1 MIPDIETFRKAV
13 KQYRGNLSKVADAFG
28 VTRATVGNWRKDPA
42 YAEVVED
49 ARKRLFD
56 DCLSSAEVLAKG
68 IVAYET
74 QVDPETGKEKRVPI
88 GWSERPDGNMLR
100 YLIGFLGRDEGFDP
114 NPDADKPGTAT
125 TPAVNINVVFTDK
138 KDLEMQEQMQGG
150 GVTGVKGNETKKEE

>member
-13 KQYRGNLSKVADAFG
+13 KQYRGNLSKVAEAFG
-28 VTRATVGNWRKDPA
+28 VTRSTVGNWRKDPA

-68 IVAYET
+68 IIAYET
-74 QVDPETGKEKRVPI
+74 QVDPETGKEKKVPI

-114 NPDADKPGTAT
+114 NPEPTDKAGTTGA
-125 TPAVNINVVFTDK
+125 PPININVVFTDK
-138 KDLEMQEQMQGG
+138 KDLEMQEQMQG
-150 GVTGVKGNETKKEE
+150 VKGKETKQEE